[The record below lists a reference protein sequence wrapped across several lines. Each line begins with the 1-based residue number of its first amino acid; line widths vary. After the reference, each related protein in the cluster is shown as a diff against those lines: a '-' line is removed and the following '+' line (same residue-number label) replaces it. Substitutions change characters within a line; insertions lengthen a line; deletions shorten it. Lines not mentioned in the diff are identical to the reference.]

1 MQLMIEGGPSSGKS
15 LTLVSSDLTV
25 GRGEENDLVLS
36 EQAVSRHHARL
47 QRQPDGW
54 HVVDLGSTNGTFV
67 DRQRLQP
74 HTAHPVVPGSRV
86 TIGNSVLVLSLGEAQ
101 VQHGLD
107 SLHPVRHRS
116 SKPNLVLLVLGV
128 VCLLVLL
135 VGAVLVLVT
144 VLQSGDA
151 PPTATA
157 VQPAQQLLT
166 ALPLPT
172 GLDSVVTAVVPLL
185 PTGMTLPFLGGTP
198 TPTP

>member
-1 MQLMIEGGPSSGKS
+1 L
-15 LTLVSSDLTV
+15 
-25 GRGEENDLVLS
+25 
-36 EQAVSRHHARL
+36 
-47 QRQPDGW
+47 
-54 HVVDLGSTNGTFV
+54 
-67 DRQRLQP
+67 
-74 HTAHPVVPGSRV
+74 
-86 TIGNSVLVLSLGEAQ
+86 TIGSSVLVLSLGESQAQ
-101 VQHGLD
+101 RGLD

-128 VCLLVLL
+128 VCVLVLL

-144 VLQSGDA
+144 VLQSGEA

-157 VQPAQQLLT
+157 VQPGQQLLT

-172 GLDSVVTAVVPLL
+172 GFDSVVTAVAPLL